1 MNLEKIYT
9 AVESDEMNS
18 PLITICDELVRQG
31 YKVFVEGFEICNDEM
46 SNNLLNDL
54 EQTTNEFNVEIKKN
68 GLVENFKLVFTEYHG
83 FKIMNWCEGL

>member
-1 MNLEKIYT
+1 MNLEKIYN

-18 PLITICDELVRQG
+18 PLITICDELVKQG
-31 YKVFVEGFEICNDEM
+31 YKVFVEGVEIYNDEI

-54 EQTTNEFNVEIKKN
+54 EEATNEFNIEILKKD
-68 GLVENFKLVFTEYHG
+68 LIQKFKLVFTEYHS